1 VHEVT
6 DGSFRWSCNAACHEE
21 AFIALMSD
29 DQEDSMTPKEVIE
42 YAKKHN
48 VRMVDFRFL
57 DFPGIWQHFSVPI
70 SEFDESS
77 FEDGYGF
84 DGSSIRGW
92 MPINASD
99 MLVIPDPNTAILDP
113 FSKLPT
119 LILICNIVDPV
130 TKEKYSRDP
139 RYIAQKAQ
147 EYLKFTGIG
156 DTAFFGPEAEFFL
169 LDDIRYDSGA
179 NFGFYAIDSVEG
191 IWNTGRD
198 ENPNLGYKPRH
209 KEGYFPV
216 PPTDSQQDIRNEM
229 VQLMEQVGIRVEC
242 QHHEVA
248 TAGQAE
254 IDMRFSPLVSMGDQL
269 MWFKYIIKNV
279 ARRHGK
285 TATFM
290 PKPLFGDNGSGMH
303 THLSI
308 WKDGDPLFA
317 GDRYAGLSE
326 TALHAVGGVLKHAS
340 ALCALTN
347 PTTNSYK
354 RLVPGYEAPVNL
366 AYSSRNRSAA
376 LRIPMYS
383 ASPKSKRIEV
393 RFPDPSCNG
402 YMAFS
407 AILMAALD
415 GIENRIDPGEPLD
428 KDIYSLSPEELQDV
442 PSTPSSLEEALDAL
456 EKDSD
461 FLVKGDVFTEDV
473 VEAWIDYKR
482 ENEVDPV
489 RLRPHPYE
497 FMLYYDI

>member
-1 VHEVT
+1 M
-6 DGSFRWSCNAACHEE
+6 
-21 AFIALMSD
+21 I
-29 DQEDSMTPKEVIE
+29 PKEVLD
-42 YAKKHN
+42 YAKEN
-48 VRMVDFRFL
+48 NAQMVDFRFL
-57 DFPGIWQHFSVPI
+57 DFPGIWQHFSIPV
-70 SEFDESS
+70 SEFDEDA
-77 FEDGYGF
+77 FEEGFGF

-92 MPINASD
+92 LPINASD
-99 MLVIPDPNTAILDP
+99 MLVIPDPNTAMMDP
-113 FSKLPT
+113 FAKVST
-119 LILICNIVDPV
+119 LTLICNIVDPV
-130 TKEKYSRDP
+130 TKEKYPRDP
-139 RYIAQKAQ
+139 RYIAQKSE

-156 DTAFFGPEAEFFL
+156 DTVFIGPEAEFFI
-169 LDDIRYDSGA
+169 LDDIRYDTAS
-179 NFGFYAIDSVEG
+179 NFGFYYIDSIEG
-191 IWNTGRD
+191 IWNTGRV

-216 PPTDSQQDIRNEM
+216 PPTDSFQDMRTEM
-229 VQLMEQVGIRVEC
+229 VQKMQDVGIRIEC

-254 IDMRFSPLVSMGDQL
+254 IDMRFEPLVKMGDQL

-279 ARRHGK
+279 ARMHNK
-285 TATFM
+285 TVTFM

-303 THLSI
+303 THISL
-308 WKDGDPLFA
+308 WKEGEPVFA

-326 TALHAVGGVLKHAS
+326 LAMYAMGGILKHS
-340 ALCALTN
+340 RSLCALTN

-383 ASPKSKRIEV
+383 GSPKAKRIEV
-393 RFPDPSCNG
+393 RYPDPACNG

-415 GIENRIDPGEPLD
+415 GIENKIDPGEPLD
-428 KDIYSLSPEELQDV
+428 KDIYAMSPEELKDV
-442 PSTPSSLEEALDAL
+442 PSTPSSLREALDEL
-456 EKDSD
+456 EKDQE
-461 FLVKGDVFTEDV
+461 FLLKGDVFTEDV
-473 VEAWIDYKR
+473 LEAWISYKR
-482 ENEVDPV
+482 ANEVDPI